1 MASRKTTFEVV
12 KLDDIAALLGDAQ
25 EAGVKVAPKPA
36 RILSVTYDQS
46 LAVTREMLFAS
57 VGFQVSSALT
67 IDQAIQFCAAESF
80 DLVVVG
86 QSIPR
91 ERRQLLLKR
100 AAPPVWHTHT
110 RTPTSWR
117 DATRRRQLYFRFGG
131 QSRAATRDRGE
142 HSGAEERN
150 APRRQ
155 TKELKSLISPC
166 QGNPKT
172 AK

>member
-36 RILSVTYDQS
+36 RILSVTYAQS

-91 ERRQLLLKR
+91 ERRQLLLQEL
-100 AAPPVWHTHT
+100 
-110 RTPTSWR
+110 
-117 DATRRRQLYFRFGG
+117 RRRCSTPILALQRHGETPLTGADYIFDSADSPALLLETVVNILEPRNGTCRGG
-131 QSRAATRDRGE
+131 
-142 HSGAEERN
+142 
-150 APRRQ
+150 
-155 TKELKSLISPC
+155 KLK
-166 QGNPKT
+166 N
-172 AK
+172 

>member
-12 KLDDIAALLGDAQ
+12 KLDDIAALLGAQ

-67 IDQAIQFCAAESF
+67 IDQAIQFCATESF

-86 QSIPR
+86 HSIPR
-91 ERRQLLLKR
+91 ERRQLLLQELR
-100 AAPPVWHTHT
+100 RLWS
-110 RTPTSWR
+110 TPILALQRHGETPLTGADYIFDSADSPALLLETVVNILEPR
-117 DATRRRQLYFRFGG
+117 NGTCRGG
-131 QSRAATRDRGE
+131 
-142 HSGAEERN
+142 
-150 APRRQ
+150 
-155 TKELKSLISPC
+155 KLK
-166 QGNPKT
+166 N
-172 AK
+172 

>member
-86 QSIPR
+86 HSIPR
-91 ERRQLLLKR
+91 ERRQLLLQEL
-100 AAPPVWHTHT
+100 
-110 RTPTSWR
+110 
-117 DATRRRQLYFRFGG
+117 RRRWKTPILALQRH
-131 QSRAATRDRGE
+131 GE
-142 HSGAEERN
+142 TPLTGADYIFDSADSPALLLKTVVNILEPRN
-150 APRRQ
+150 GA
-155 TKELKSLISPC
+155 C
-166 QGNPKT
+166 QGGKRKN
-172 AK
+172 